1 MVSWLGLILSL
12 VVSIAGFGVGYW
24 LSTQTQK
31 KTIEEQMQLFT
42 STMTMMMMMTLMTAL
57 ITTFTR

>member
-1 MVSWLGLILSL
+1 MVSWLAVVLSL
-12 VVSIAGFGVGYW
+12 VVSVAGFGVGYW
-24 LSTQTQK
+24 LSTQVQQ

-57 ITTFTR
+57 ITTFVR